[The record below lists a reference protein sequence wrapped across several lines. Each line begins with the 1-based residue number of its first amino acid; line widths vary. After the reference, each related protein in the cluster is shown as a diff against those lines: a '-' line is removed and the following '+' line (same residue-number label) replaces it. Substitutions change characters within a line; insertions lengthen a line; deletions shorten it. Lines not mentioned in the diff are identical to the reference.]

1 MDHYRAYK
9 QKGKAS
15 NLVMRKLSVQLSERA
30 TWDLDNTLRRIPA
43 HTTLR
48 SVCVCVYS
56 RGFKNREGVRQFIAL
71 SCYVED
77 SCLIA

>member
-1 MDHYRAYK
+1 MDHNRAYK

-43 HTTLR
+43 HTALR
-48 SVCVCVYS
+48 VCVCVCVCVRVQS
-56 RGFKNREGVRQFIAL
+56 RV
-71 SCYVED
+71 
-77 SCLIA
+77 

>member
-1 MDHYRAYK
+1 MMDHYRAYK

-48 SVCVCVYS
+48 SVCVCVCVCVRVQS
-56 RGFKNREGVRQFIAL
+56 RV
-71 SCYVED
+71 
-77 SCLIA
+77 

>member
-9 QKGKAS
+9 QKGKAG

-30 TWDLDNTLRRIPA
+30 TWGLDNTLRRIPA

-48 SVCVCVYS
+48 SVCVCVCIVAGLKTEES
-56 RGFKNREGVRQFIAL
+56 DN
-71 SCYVED
+71 S
-77 SCLIA
+77 